1 MKNYKETAAHG
12 LALITVI
19 IWGTTFVATKILLRD
34 FSPIEILF
42 FRFVMGYFM
51 LLIISPKLLK
61 PKKWKEELLFAM
73 AGLCGVTLYFL
84 MENIALTYTLASNVG
99 IIVSIAPMFTALLAH
114 FLLDGERL
122 ELRFFMGFAA
132 AIVGISLVAL
142 NGNYILKISPLGDIL
157 AILAAVAWAFYSIL
171 MKKISS
177 FQYSTIQCTR
187 KVFLYGL
194 IFMIPALFIFD
205 FHLDLGRFTA
215 IGNSLN
221 MVYLGIGA
229 SAICFVTWNW
239 SVGVLGAVKTSL
251 YIYLVPVI
259 TIITSAWVLH
269 EKITGLALLGAII
282 TLLGLCISQYKLEA
296 KTTQEMT
303 L

>member
-251 YIYLVPVI
+251 YIYLVQVI

-269 EKITGLALLGAII
+269 E
-282 TLLGLCISQYKLEA
+282 
-296 KTTQEMT
+296 
-303 L
+303 